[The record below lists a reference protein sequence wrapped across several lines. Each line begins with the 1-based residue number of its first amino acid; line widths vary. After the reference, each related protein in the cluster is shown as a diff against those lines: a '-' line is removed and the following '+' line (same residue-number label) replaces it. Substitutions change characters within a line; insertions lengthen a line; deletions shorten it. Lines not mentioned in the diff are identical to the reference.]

1 MSMNVAE
8 NSGYYTANAVAGV
21 TSVTGSSTAGKAD
34 AVSAVEREDASTS
47 ATQTDTTAVVYDKSE
62 TSDKSQTS
70 YSKNK
75 MTAGERALLVD
86 KLKAEQQKRQEQLVD
101 LVNKMVSNQT
111 NAYGKAKGLKQYL
124 QSNLDKVDE
133 KTRLQAQQDIS
144 EDGYYGVKQTS
155 QRLFDFA
162 SALAGDDVENMKK
175 MQAAIEKGYKQAEK
189 KWGGTLPGICQ
200 STLEATNQLFD
211 DYYKSAQ
218 SSATE

>member
-1 MSMNVAE
+1 
-8 NSGYYTANAVAGV
+8 
-21 TSVTGSSTAGKAD
+21 
-34 AVSAVEREDASTS
+34 
-47 ATQTDTTAVVYDKSE
+47 
-62 TSDKSQTS
+62 
-70 YSKNK
+70 